1 MFVCRDISN
10 WEFHHLNPCS
20 IHVCRDLLVRNV
32 MDILQAIAFLRR
44 DLSNDI
50 YGILTYIRT
59 SAFAFDYSVQRI
71 VFNETLS
78 SDEVTRKQMEGI
90 FYKWL
95 CNLTNASRTYMQ
107 TLALEICFQ
116 ET

>member
-1 MFVCRDISN
+1 
-10 WEFHHLNPCS
+10 
-20 IHVCRDLLVRNV
+20 
-32 MDILQAIAFLRR
+32 MDIIQAIAFLRR

-59 SAFAFDYSVQRI
+59 SAFAFDYSDQRI

-78 SDEVTRKQMEGI
+78 SDEVTRKQMEGT

-95 CNLTNASRTYMQ
+95 YNLNNASRISME
-107 TLALEICFQ
+107 TLVLEICFQ